1 MSLGLPLLRTTGQAR
16 ELRRGVL
23 AVIPLWA
30 GVAPFAVTF
39 ALLARTAGLSIIET
53 QLLSLTVFA
62 GAAQVALVTLLA
74 TGANGIAIV
83 LTVLALNLRH
93 VLYGLSL
100 SKQFGSKTRVPIPAL
115 AFLLTDEGY
124 GVTIRDGLD
133 GRGGPSFYLGAG
145 LSLYGVFNLT
155 TLVGSLVGQ
164 LLPSP
169 EKLGLG
175 FIFPLTFLTLL
186 LPLLRHW
193 RQSLVAATAAI
204 AALLLSRVM
213 AGGVTILLAALI
225 AASLG
230 VALETIGTR
239 KEVTA

>member
-1 MSLGLPLLRTTGQAR
+1 MSLETPKRRTTGQAS
-16 ELRRGVL
+16 ELRRGVVATIPL
-23 AVIPLWA
+23 GAGVIP
-30 GVAPFAVTF
+30 FAIAF
-39 ALLARTAGLSIIET
+39 ALLSRTAGLSVIET

-62 GAAQVALVTLLA
+62 GAVQIPIVTLLT

-100 SKQFGSKTRVPIPAL
+100 SKQFGPDARLPIPLMA
-115 AFLLTDEGY
+115 AFLTDEAY

-133 GRGGPSFYLGAG
+133 GRGGPNFYLGASLG
-145 LSLYGVFNLT
+145 LYGVYNIT
-155 TLVGSLVGQ
+155 TLSGSLIGQ

-169 EKLGLG
+169 EKLGLN
-175 FIFPLTFLTLL
+175 FAFPLTFLALL

-193 RQSLVAATAAI
+193 RQWLAAAA
-204 AALLLSRVM
+204 AALSALLLSRIV
-213 AGGVTILLAALI
+213 AGGLTVLLAALI

-230 VALETIGTR
+230 VALETIGAHK
-239 KEVTA
+239 KETA

>member
-100 SKQFGSKTRVPIPAL
+100 SKQFES
-115 AFLLTDEGY
+115 
-124 GVTIRDGLD
+124 
-133 GRGGPSFYLGAG
+133 
-145 LSLYGVFNLT
+145 
-155 TLVGSLVGQ
+155 
-164 LLPSP
+164 
-169 EKLGLG
+169 
-175 FIFPLTFLTLL
+175 
-186 LPLLRHW
+186 
-193 RQSLVAATAAI
+193 
-204 AALLLSRVM
+204 
-213 AGGVTILLAALI
+213 
-225 AASLG
+225 
-230 VALETIGTR
+230 ET
-239 KEVTA
+239 